1 MQKTVC
7 RFDILA
13 AIFPESLCKYAS
25 TCEST
30 LYCQAYAVKNER
42 DMNRFARMQKAK
54 EVIA

>member
-13 AIFPESLCKYAS
+13 AVFPESLCKYTS

-30 LYCQAYAVKNER
+30 IFCQAYAEANER
-42 DMNRFARMQKAK
+42 MQERFARMQKAK

>member
-1 MQKTVC
+1 MQKAIC

-25 TCEST
+25 NCEST
-30 LYCQAYAVKNER
+30 IYCQAYAEKNER
-42 DMNRFARMQKAK
+42 AMNRFARMQKAK